1 MKTFEQ
7 FVNGE
12 YELKYEKWPW
22 EGYSEG
28 HDSWVLYKDGKA
40 IAGMSND
47 NDDKN
52 NVSIRK
58 IESHTD
64 EKGIATKLLFMLLD
78 QGVVVTTG
86 KPNYNSTTEKGYY
99 WKKSVVEKIKNS
111 AGKYEYEIIG
121 KSVSRDDDPSFINIK
136 DKDDNYHYTF
146 RKK

>member
-7 FVNGE
+7 FVNDE

-22 EGYSEG
+22 EGYSKG
-28 HDSWVLYKDGKA
+28 HDSWILYKDGKA

-78 QGVVVTTG
+78 MGVVVTTG
-86 KPNYNSTTEKGYY
+86 KPNYNSTTEKRILL
-99 WKKSVVEKIKNS
+99 EKIC
-111 AGKYEYEIIG
+111 G
-121 KSVSRDDDPSFINIK
+121 
-136 DKDDNYHYTF
+136 
-146 RKK
+146 